1 MRRIVVYSKS
11 GCHLCERVISE
22 LEQLKSSEDFE
33 LITQDITEDP
43 ELYERYRNLIPVV
56 SVDGRVKLAGAAL
69 SNSITLKKALEKAI
83 ACQRDMV
90 H

>member
-22 LEQLKSSEDFE
+22 LENLKSSENFDLVTE
-33 LITQDITEDP
+33 DITEDP
-43 ELYERYRNLIPVV
+43 ELHERYRNLIPVV
-56 SVDGRVKLAGAAL
+56 SVDGTVKLAGAAL
-69 SNSITLKKALEKAI
+69 SNSSTLKQTLEKAI
-83 ACQRDMV
+83 TGQRGMV